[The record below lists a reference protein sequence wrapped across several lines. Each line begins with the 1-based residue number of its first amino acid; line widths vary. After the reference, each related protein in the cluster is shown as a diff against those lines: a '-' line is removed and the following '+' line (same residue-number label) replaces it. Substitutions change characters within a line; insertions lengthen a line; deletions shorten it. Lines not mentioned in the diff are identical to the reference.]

1 MRQIT
6 SKSNLLFP

>member
-6 SKSNLLFP
+6 SNLP